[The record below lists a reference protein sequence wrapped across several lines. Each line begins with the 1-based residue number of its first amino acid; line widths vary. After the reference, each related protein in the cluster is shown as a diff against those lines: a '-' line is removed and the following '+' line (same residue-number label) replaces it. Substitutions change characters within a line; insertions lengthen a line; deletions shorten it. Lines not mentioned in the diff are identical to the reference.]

1 MRPISHGELRFGMNN
16 LRRAAG
22 IGATVFG
29 TMGLFLWNT
38 QSPMASGPY
47 VITAL
52 ALAAIWINLGREIRS
67 YAFSLWVFSA
77 VATSMFYPVAFDT
90 WYGFKLTRL
99 ISPLIQI
106 IMFGVGTQLSVA
118 DFTRAF
124 KMPKAVIVGV
134 VAQFLIMPLLGFS
147 IAKLLGF
154 EGEVA
159 AGIVLIGSCSAGV
172 ASNVMA
178 YIAGANVAL
187 SVTVTSFTTLLAP
200 IMTPLAMKVLAKQYV
215 TIEFSAM
222 MIDIL
227 WMIITP
233 VAAGLLVNK
242 LAHGRAQWFDKA
254 LPVISMVSIVFI
266 IAIITASS
274 RDKLLDV
281 GALLIVAA
289 MIHNGCGYLFGYW
302 GARFLG
308 LAEADCRVV
317 AFEVGMQNGGMGSAL
332 AINVLKSSD
341 AALAPAIFGPWM
353 NISGSILAS
362 YWRKRLPPGATGQ
375 PAESHRGH

>member
-1 MRPISHGELRFGMNN
+1 MKRFRQAVG
-16 LRRAAG
+16 LGAIVAG
-22 IGATVFG
+22 ALGIV
-29 TMGLFLWNT
+29 LWTT
-38 QSPMASGPY
+38 QSPMASAPW
-47 VITAL
+47 VICGLT
-52 ALAAIWINLGREIRS
+52 LAALWINLGEEIRT
-67 YAFSLWVFSA
+67 YAFSLWVFAA

-90 WYGFKLTRL
+90 WFDYKLTGL

-118 DFTRAF
+118 DFSRAF
-124 KMPKAVIVGV
+124 KMPKAVLVGV
-134 VAQFLIMPLLGFS
+134 VAQFTIMPTLGWL
-147 IAKLLGF
+147 IAKSLGF

-187 SVTVTSFTTLLAP
+187 SVTITSFTTLLAP
-200 IMTPLAMKVLAKQYV
+200 VMTPLAMKVLANQYV

-233 VAAGLLVNK
+233 VVAGLIVNK
-242 LAHGRAQWFDKA
+242 LVHGRAGWFDKS
-254 LPVISMVSIVFI
+254 LPMISMVSICYI
-266 IAIITASS
+266 IAIITSSS
-274 RDKLLDV
+274 RDKLLQV
-281 GALLIVAA
+281 GGLLIVAA
-289 MIHNGCGYLFGYW
+289 VIHNACGYLLGYW
-302 GARFLG
+302 GARLMG
-308 LAEADCRVV
+308 MEERDCRVV

-362 YWRKRLPPGATGQ
+362 YWRKRLPKGVQRMTLAEAEAVGEGA
-375 PAESHRGH
+375 PRSIEP

>member
-1 MRPISHGELRFGMNN
+1 MDK
-16 LRRAAG
+16 LRRVAG
-22 IGATVFG
+22 IGAIVFG
-29 TMGLFLWNT
+29 AMGAFIWMS

-47 VITAL
+47 IIL
-52 ALAAIWINLGREIRS
+52 ALGLAALWINLGKDIRS

-77 VATSMFYPVAFDT
+77 VATSMFYPAAFDT
-90 WYGFKLTRL
+90 WSDFKLTRL

-124 KMPKAVIVGV
+124 RMPKAVIVGV

-200 IMTPLAMKVLAKQYV
+200 VMTPLAMKVLAKQYV

-222 MIDIL
+222 MVDIL

-233 VAAGLLVNK
+233 VAAGLVVNK
-242 LAHGRAQWFDKA
+242 LAHGKMPWFDKS
-254 LPVISMVSIVFI
+254 LPVVSMVSIVFI

-281 GALLIVAA
+281 GPLLIIAA

-302 GARFLG
+302 GARMMG

-317 AFEVGMQNGGMGSAL
+317 SFEVGMQNGGMGSAL

-353 NISGSILAS
+353 NISGSVLAS
-362 YWRKRLPPGATGQ
+362 FWRKRLPPGATGA
-375 PAESHRGH
+375 PPPSGGH